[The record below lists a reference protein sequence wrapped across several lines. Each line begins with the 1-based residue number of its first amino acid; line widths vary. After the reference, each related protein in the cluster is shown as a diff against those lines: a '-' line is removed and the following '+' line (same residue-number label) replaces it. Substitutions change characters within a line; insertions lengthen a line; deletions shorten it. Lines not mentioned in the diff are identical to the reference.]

1 MMRASMKR
9 LTDVSFLSFDDAKL
23 KEYLTELRLPPLPV
37 FLNLLTYDPSLFI
50 VKGERDSLR

>member
-1 MMRASMKR
+1 MKR